1 MKRILFLS
9 CFIVLFASS
18 TFAIAGSA
26 ALTINRGGGPTGCE
40 DITSVPPFTQFS
52 YTRNIQTIFDV
63 NCQQCHQNGGSAGG
77 LNLDLANSYNNLLIA
92 VGPNPARVI
101 PNNPDASLLF
111 LKVNCDSPGA
121 GTRMPQGADP
131 LSLAQQTVLY
141 DWIRLGA
148 PLVRSGFEDR

>member
-9 CFIVLFASS
+9 CLTALLASS
-18 TFAIAGSA
+18 RFGIAENA
-26 ALTINRGGGPTGCE
+26 AVAVIRGGGPTGCE
-40 DITSVPPFTQFS
+40 NISSVPPFTQFN
-52 YTRNIQTIFDV
+52 YNRNIQNIFDV
-63 NCQQCHQNGGSAGG
+63 NCQQCHQNGGAAGG
-77 LNLDLANSYNNLLIA
+77 LNLDLANSYNNLLTA

-101 PNNPDASLLF
+101 PNNPLGSVLF

-131 LSLAQQTVLY
+131 LSLAQQALLF

>member
-1 MKRILFLS
+1 MNRILFLS
-9 CFIVLFASS
+9 CLTALSASS
-18 TFAIAGSA
+18 FVIADSA
-26 ALTINRGGGPTGCE
+26 ALTVNRGGGPTGCE

-52 YTRNIQTIFDV
+52 YTRNIQSIFDV

-77 LNLDLANSYNNLLIA
+77 INLDVANSYNNLLIA
-92 VGPNPARVI
+92 VGPNPALVI
-101 PNNPDASLLF
+101 PKNPSASVLF

-131 LSLAQQTVLY
+131 LSLAQQAILF